1 MYNNPYIMPNYNQ
14 NVMQQNI
21 NDRIDNEIAKLQ
33 QMKNHNTNNTP
44 AINQTFQLAPNSNG
58 IKFVN
63 DIEDVQKE
71 FAINET
77 PFINKDY
84 STLWIKNAKGEI
96 RIFELNEIIPK
107 DDKDI
112 LIEKLQSQI
121 NNLSNQIKEMNYN
134 EQYYVKS
141 NDENRD
147 EYKSEQ
153 FIEPIKNEKS
163 SNVSNN
169 RTGKSKSK

>member
-1 MYNNPYIMPNYNQ
+1 MYNSPYVQSYNPSL
-14 NVMQQNI
+14 MQQNL
-21 NDRIDNEIAKLQ
+21 NERIDNEIAKLQ
-33 QMKNHNTNNTP
+33 QMKNHNMNQP
-44 AINQTFQLAPNSNG
+44 AINQTFQLAPNNNG

-71 FAINET
+71 FAISET

-96 RIFELNEIIPK
+96 RIFELNEVIPK

-121 NNLSNQIKEMNYN
+121 NNLSNQIKEMNNN
-134 EQYYVKS
+134 EQYYAQS
-141 NDENRD
+141 NDESRD
-147 EYKSEQ
+147 EYESEQ
-153 FIEPIKNEKS
+153 LVESTKSSKS
-163 SNVSNN
+163 SNVSGN
-169 RTGKSKSK
+169 RTSKSKSK

>member
-1 MYNNPYIMPNYNQ
+1 MYNNPYVRNNYNQ
-14 NVMQQNI
+14 QNMYEQIDTQI
-21 NDRIDNEIAKLQ
+21 NQLQ
-33 QMKNHNTNNTP
+33 QMKEQMKNNQQP
-44 AINQTFQLAPNSNG
+44 AINQTFQLAPNNNG

-71 FAINET
+71 FAISET

-96 RIFELNEIIPK
+96 RIFELNEVIPK

-134 EQYYVKS
+134 EQYYAKS
-141 NDENRD
+141 NDESRD
-147 EYKSEQ
+147 EYESEQ
-153 FIEPIKNEKS
+153 LIESTKSSKS
-163 SNVSNN
+163 SNVSSN
-169 RTGKSKSK
+169 RTSKPKSK

>member
-1 MYNNPYIMPNYNQ
+1 MYNNPYMQNAYNPNL
-14 NVMQQNI
+14 MQQNI
-21 NDRIDNEIAKLQ
+21 NEKIDSEIAKLQ
-33 QMKNHNTNNTP
+33 QMKNHNTNQP
-44 AINQTFQLAPNSNG
+44 AINQTFQLAPNNNG

-63 DIEDVQKE
+63 DIEDVKKE
-71 FAINET
+71 FAISET

-96 RIFELNEIIPK
+96 RIFELNEVIPK

-134 EQYYVKS
+134 EQYYAKS
-141 NDENRD
+141 NDESRD
-147 EYKSEQ
+147 EYESEQ
-153 FIEPIKNEKS
+153 LIEPTKSSKS
-163 SNVSNN
+163 SNVSSN
-169 RTGKSKSK
+169 RKSKSKSK

>member
-1 MYNNPYIMPNYNQ
+1 MYNNPYMQNYNQ
-14 NVMQQNI
+14 NMMQQNI
-21 NDRIDNEIAKLQ
+21 NDKIDSEIAKLQ
-33 QMKNHNTNNTP
+33 QMKNHNMNQP
-44 AINQTFQLAPNSNG
+44 AINQTFQLAPNNNG

-71 FAINET
+71 FAISET

-96 RIFELNEIIPK
+96 RIFELNEVIPK

-121 NNLSNQIKEMNYN
+121 NNLSNQIKEMNNN
-134 EQYYVKS
+134 EQYYAQS
-141 NDENRD
+141 NDESRN
-147 EYKSEQ
+147 EYESEQ
-153 FIEPIKNEKS
+153 LIESTKSSKS
-163 SNVSNN
+163 SNVSGN
-169 RTGKSKSK
+169 RTSKSKSK

>member
-1 MYNNPYIMPNYNQ
+1 MYNNPYMQNYNQ
-14 NVMQQNI
+14 NMMQQNI
-21 NDRIDNEIAKLQ
+21 NDKIDSEIAKLQ
-33 QMKNHNTNNTP
+33 QMKNHNMNQP

-71 FAINET
+71 FAISET

-96 RIFELNEIIPK
+96 RIFELNEVIPK

-121 NNLSNQIKEMNYN
+121 NNLSNQIKEMNNN
-134 EQYYVKS
+134 EQYYAQS
-141 NDENRD
+141 NDESRN
-147 EYKSEQ
+147 EYESEQ
-153 FIEPIKNEKS
+153 LIESTKSSKS
-163 SNVSNN
+163 SNVSGN
-169 RTGKSKSK
+169 RTSKSKSK